1 MVSTYGNTSCSNAM
15 NNKHKNTV
23 RPEMWG
29 SCRQKPGRAEKE
41 AQGRRQTEG
50 IIVHTHSCGL
60 PCSINTSQT
69 HDSIVRAEQSLHW
82 STKFTLLLES
92 LSAGCT
98 WYTHRYTFIWF
109 WSLDSREP
117 YLTLKGVCVCRRF
130 HQNSHKLKPLLFDAT
145 PHFDVVVG
153 LKQWHHALSTRK
165 KNP

>member
-1 MVSTYGNTSCSNAM
+1 M

-69 HDSIVRAEQSLHW
+69 HDSIVRAEQSLHR
-82 STKFTLLLES
+82 STKFMLLLES

-98 WYTHRYTFIWF
+98 WYTHRFTDTHFF
-109 WSLDSREP
+109 DSEKKQKSLDSSESYP
-117 YLTLKGVCVCRRF
+117 ILKGVCVCRRF
-130 HQNSHKLKPLLFDAT
+130 HQNSHKLKPLWSNTTFEC
-145 PHFDVVVG
+145 G
-153 LKQWHHALSTRK
+153 CWLKTVIPCSI
-165 KNP
+165 N